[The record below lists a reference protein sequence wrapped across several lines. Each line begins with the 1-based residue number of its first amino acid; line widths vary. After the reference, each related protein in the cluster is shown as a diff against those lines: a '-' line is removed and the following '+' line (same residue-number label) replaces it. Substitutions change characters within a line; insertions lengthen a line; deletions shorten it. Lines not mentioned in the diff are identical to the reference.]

1 MFIYCHCSQWYS
13 RALSINKRI
22 VIDMFYYQFGQAI
35 KAIQHQLNIHNQRPP
50 SYRFDVVAQTLKLYR
65 LHFSNFQSK
74 HAMFVHVL

>member
-1 MFIYCHCSQWYS
+1 MFIYCHCSQGYS

-22 VIDMFYYQFGQAI
+22 VIDMLLSIWSSDQSNTAS
-35 KAIQHQLNIHNQRPP
+35 NIHNQRPP